1 MSSASKRCSSEWF
14 TQGVKRAGA
23 LPDWCLGGE
32 EGLAFLLEGQL
43 EGGREGVTALHE
55 QASSRQQAL
64 ARSLVEAC
72 AFETCEGGVLDLARL
87 MQELGWKKD
96 IRQFILSHLG
106 WEPGV
111 VYHDYASLV
120 GHPLSEVVMGDD
132 GITRQLNSNWNVYFA
147 NYALAASPVML
158 FIVTE
163 AWWLSPWCALEQRQ
177 RTEVK
182 QAKQAPEGLRGYYRT
197 DHSDP
202 AAGIAGD
209 ISTAGYQ
216 QRHRQLE
223 DELEAQRMEWRRAD
237 RDFGDLSEGVFRAV
251 AFGNKRDE
259 VYLFTEDPGG
269 PEANATPFVQCMI
282 PSPSTSVSII
292 PQTSALWRKASSYT
306 PCLMQGLT
314 LVKEGVAGKTF
325 SINLVSDS
333 SDDDVV
339 DEKLEG
345 TEQEDGCHERSETP
359 QGTSV
364 LWRLQA
370 LADLDALRAK
380 EWADRKF
387 EARLNQLHEKAISDG
402 LRFET
407 GPCPF

>member
-1 MSSASKRCSSEWF
+1 M
-14 TQGVKRAGA
+14 A
-23 LPDWCLGGE
+23 LVRSFEDGGFDWCSE
-32 EGLAFLLEGQL
+32 C
-43 EGGREGVTALHE
+43 
-55 QASSRQQAL
+55 
-64 ARSLVEAC
+64 VE
-72 AFETCEGGVLDLARL
+72 DI
-87 MQELGWKKD
+87 D

-269 PEANATPFVQCMI
+269 PEANATPF
-282 PSPSTSVSII
+282 
-292 PQTSALWRKASSYT
+292 
-306 PCLMQGLT
+306 
-314 LVKEGVAGKTF
+314 
-325 SINLVSDS
+325 
-333 SDDDVV
+333 
-339 DEKLEG
+339 
-345 TEQEDGCHERSETP
+345 
-359 QGTSV
+359 
-364 LWRLQA
+364 A